1 MRVALIH
8 HWLVRMRGGEKT
20 LEAIAEIYPDADLF
34 TLACDPAKLSEPLRR
49 RRIQTTWLGRLPWAH
64 RLYPGLLPLHPAA
77 YGALDLSGYDLVI
90 TVDAA
95 LAKTVRPAP
104 GATHVC
110 YCLTPSRL
118 LWDMPDLDLA
128 RIAAPARPLARAM
141 IPRLRR
147 LDREAA
153 DRVHHFIAISEHVRE
168 RVRRNY
174 GRDAAVV
181 YPHTETFDPAPPG
194 SPGEGYLWV
203 GYLTPYKRADLAVEA
218 FTRIG
223 RPLTVI
229 GDGPE
234 RRRLERKAGPNVRF
248 LGAPDDETV
257 RAHLRS
263 CRALIFPG
271 EEDFGIV
278 PVEAQMAGRPVIAYG
293 RGGARETVVDGVT
306 GLFFDRPDA
315 ESLADAVLRFEG
327 TAGGFSP
334 VAIRRNALRF
344 TRERFQSAFA
354 AAVARCSPRRHEGTK
369 GHEETKE

>member
-1 MRVALIH
+1 MKIALVH

-20 LEAIAEIYPDADLF
+20 LDAIAEIYPDADVF
-34 TLACDPAKLSEPLRR
+34 TLVCDPAKISEPLRR

-104 GATHVC
+104 GAMHVC

-128 RIAAPARPLARAM
+128 RLSAPLRPLARAM

-147 LDREAA
+147 IDREAA
-153 DRVHHFIAISEHVRE
+153 DRVDHFIAISEHVRE
-168 RVRRNY
+168 RVRRHY

-181 YPHTETFDPAPPG
+181 YPHSETFAAAPPG
-194 SPGEGYLWV
+194 TPGEGYLWV
-203 GYLTPYKRADLAVEA
+203 GHLVPYKRPDLAVEA
-218 FTRIG
+218 FTKLG

-229 GDGPE
+229 GEGPG
-234 RRRLERKAGPNVRF
+234 RRRLEQVAGNNIRF
-248 LGAPDDETV
+248 LGAVDDETL
-257 RAHLRS
+257 RNHIRS
-263 CRALIFPG
+263 CRALVFPG

-306 GLFFDRPDA
+306 GLFFDRPDPD
-315 ESLADAVLRFEG
+315 SFADAVLRLEG
-327 TAGGFSP
+327 VEKSFSGET
-334 VAIRRNALRF
+334 IRKNAMRF
-344 TRERFQSAFA
+344 TRERFQAAFA
-354 AAVARCSPRRHEGTK
+354 AAVSEFTTKAPRHQEPPRP
-369 GHEETKE
+369 